1 MKKTEFNELIEKA
14 FSMGYEYALLEK
26 NFSKDDDEV
35 EPISKI
41 AKRNAKIG
49 AITGGL
55 GGALGGVLKSKNKAK
70 GALIGS
76 AYGAGMGAISMGLG
90 SAIGTKLRRSLKNK
104 SKNYKELSEIMKDEN
119 KVKKGEMSNEEFFE
133 KYPYLK

>member
-14 FSMGYEYALLEK
+14 FSMGYEYAILEK